1 MQIKKGQ
8 QTCVILFY
16 GTRYYFTSKMNA
28 LRLDERLDLET
39 LEDRIWKLKKSIQ
52 LLDDELDRIYL
63 D

>member
-1 MQIKKGQ
+1 MVQDI
-8 QTCVILFY
+8 ILQV
-16 GTRYYFTSKMNA
+16 KMNA

>member
-1 MQIKKGQ
+1 MVQDI
-8 QTCVILFY
+8 ILQV
-16 GTRYYFTSKMNA
+16 KMNA

-39 LEDRIWKLKKSIQ
+39 LEDRIWNLKKSIQ

>member
-1 MQIKKGQ
+1 MVQDI
-8 QTCVILFY
+8 ILQV
-16 GTRYYFTSKMNA
+16 KMNA

-52 LLDDELDRIYL
+52 LLDDELDQIYL

>member
-1 MQIKKGQ
+1 MVQDI
-8 QTCVILFY
+8 ILQL
-16 GTRYYFTSKMNA
+16 KMNA

>member
-1 MQIKKGQ
+1 MCYPFFMVQDI
-8 QTCVILFY
+8 ILQV
-16 GTRYYFTSKMNA
+16 KMNA

>member
-1 MQIKKGQ
+1 MVQDI
-8 QTCVILFY
+8 ILQV
-16 GTRYYFTSKMNA
+16 KMNA

-52 LLDDELDRIYL
+52 LLDHELDRIYL